1 MSAYTP
7 TNLYNFSPFEA
18 SVVSGNFEKLS
29 DVLNSEVGDYAL
41 VTGQNIKNDRASLDF
56 TSFRR
61 NTLVESFRSAP
72 MRSGS
77 ASGEEAFL
85 VIADG
90 QDDDDRPFGVY
101 RNSYDVAGSG
111 LRFYLRDS
119 ADVKFESQVSL
130 SRIKSGSLFA
140 QVAGYGRWVALVLEI
155 TATLVIDGVVQKT
168 IERDLYIT
176 DGSGTPGYA
185 YADYR
190 DIRGLSICFDHIEQS
205 MEAGAHTAH
214 INLAFVLG
222 STPSPSVDYSG
233 MQIKGRG
240 GSTCATAF
248 YK

>member
-18 SVVSGNFEKLS
+18 SVVNGNFEKLS

-85 VIADG
+85 LITLGRRLGLPTKD
-90 QDDDDRPFGVY
+90 PFGVY
-101 RNSYDVAGSG
+101 KNNYDVIGSG
-111 LRFYLRDS
+111 LRFYLRES
-119 ADVKFESQVSL
+119 ADVKFESQISL
-130 SRIKSGSLFA
+130 SRIKSGSVFA
-140 QVAGYGRWVALVLEI
+140 SGAGYGAISQGQINV
-155 TATLVIDGVVQKT
+155 TATLVIDDVVQKT
-168 IERDLYIT
+168 IERDLYLST
-176 DGSGTPGYA
+176 SGTHTYS
-185 YADYR
+185 DYTKF
-190 DIRGLSICFDHIEQS
+190 RGFSICFDHIEQS
-205 MEAGAHTAH
+205 MGAGAHTAH
-214 INLAFVLG
+214 INLAFEF
-222 STPSPSVDYSG
+222 SATAASAAFSG
-233 MQIKGRG
+233 IQVKGRG